1 MICINSHPY
10 IISWSIMGDKRPTRP
25 AFSDISNIIRRGMLA
40 AMVPCQFVRI
50 FLRNCDTHYTRE
62 GEPIDDEEREK
73 SEERNRKQREY
84 RTWKRAEETTEQREE
99 RNRKQRE
106 YRARKKTPAILTTPD
121 HGILNLIMYTILLCL
136 CIEMSNTLNFYTPRT
151 M

>member
-1 MICINSHPY
+1 LFIKVKLLGGL
-10 IISWSIMGDKRPTRP
+10 SWGIDDQP
-25 AFSDISNIIRRGMLA
+25 ALHLATSNIIGRGMLA
-40 AMVPCQFVRI
+40 AMVPGQ
-50 FLRNCDTHYTRE
+50 FLRFFCETVNTHYIRE
-62 GEPIDDEEREK
+62 GEPANDEERK
-73 SEERNRKQREY
+73 KREEMNIKQHEY

-106 YRARKKTPAILTTPD
+106 YCARKKTPAILTTPD

>member
-1 MICINSHPY
+1 
-10 IISWSIMGDKRPTRP
+10 MGDKRPTRP

-40 AMVPCQFVRI
+40 AMVPGQFLRI
-50 FLRNCDTHYTRE
+50 FLRNCDTHYIRE
-62 GEPIDDEEREK
+62 GEPVDDEDRK
-73 SEERNRKQREY
+73 KREERNRKQRQY
-84 RTWKRAEETTEQREE
+84 RTWKGAEETTEQREE
-99 RNRKQRE
+99 RNRKQSE
-106 YRARKKTPAILTTPD
+106 YRARKNTPAILTTPD